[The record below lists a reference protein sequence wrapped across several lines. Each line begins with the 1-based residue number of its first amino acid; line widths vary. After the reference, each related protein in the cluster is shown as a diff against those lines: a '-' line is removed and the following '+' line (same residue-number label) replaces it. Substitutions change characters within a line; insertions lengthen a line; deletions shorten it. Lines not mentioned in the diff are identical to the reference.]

1 MQCNITI
8 FLVLPLIVR
17 AFRHSTTDR
26 QSGLSWRTQQ
36 KLNKALYSKKP
47 QTRAQPATDSE
58 HGEVLRSLEV
68 CDPSPKTVLKLLH
81 RLKAL
86 ILQLLPH
93 QVDLDDLKQPEVKSE
108 LITPNTVSTFIDAAG
123 DLKDALPFA
132 LLKLKQYFKK
142 EALEDQSDY
151 DEHLCR
157 SLACEVLARYVMH
170 RVDAQKLP
178 KVMSKR
184 FCYIESDGDVS
195 APLSVLELAIDLH
208 ATFFLSSDESQTAI
222 TSLWNGSWV
231 QVHKDDNEK
240 QIEYVP
246 YHKKNGHSLLD
257 HFSPTRIG
265 VPRYQNYLRI
275 FIWLTFL
282 VVYSFSVQ
290 SPTDQLDPEKRFDAW
305 EYVLYGMSISFLFE
319 EGNRMF
325 KSLRIQG
332 LSSVLTFW
340 TIINVVTYV
349 LLTLSFSLRV
359 AGIYSG
365 NEHSR
370 DSLHML
376 SFEFLSMAS
385 PLIWIKLL
393 PIFDLFLWIGTME
406 LVIIRMIKESLVFF
420 LLLGVVFAGH
430 AQALFAL
437 DAADG
442 EQGSF
447 ASICKVLLRSLFGDA
462 DFDTMANQTRFG
474 QPFGEVLFYGWNFL
488 TILILM
494 NVLVAL
500 YASSYEGVTDDAVN
514 EFMAFFAGK
523 TVSMIRTP
531 DQFVYVAPMNLVED
545 VFIAPLEWIVSR
557 ETYNKINRVVLGVIF
572 FIPLTIIAIIE
583 ANDEF
588 TQTKMW
594 KSFVDTRIPFDG
606 ALDLNA
612 DDLDDDDDEYRICK
626 YKFEDL
632 KRRLRDDKND

>member
-1 MQCNITI
+1 M
-8 FLVLPLIVR
+8 
-17 AFRHSTTDR
+17 
-26 QSGLSWRTQQ
+26 
-36 KLNKALYSKKP
+36 
-47 QTRAQPATDSE
+47 
-58 HGEVLRSLEV
+58 
-68 CDPSPKTVLKLLH
+68 LKLLH

-86 ILQLLPH
+86 IELLPH
-93 QVDLDDLKQPEVKSE
+93 QVDVDDLKQPEVKSE
-108 LITPNTVSTFIDAAG
+108 LITSNTVSTFIDASG

-151 DEHLCR
+151 DEHMCR
-157 SLACEVLARYVMH
+157 SVACEVLARYVMH

-208 ATFFLSSDESQTAI
+208 ATFFLSSDESQTAV
-222 TSLWNGSWV
+222 TALWNGSWV
-231 QVHKDDNEK
+231 QIHTDDCQN
-240 QIEYVP
+240 QIEYVS
-246 YHKKNGHSLLD
+246 YKKKDGHSLLH
-257 HFSPTRIG
+257 HFNPTRIG
-265 VPRYQNYLRI
+265 VPKYQNYLRI
-275 FIWLTFL
+275 VIWLSFL
-282 VVYSFSVQ
+282 AVYSFSVQ
-290 SPTDQLDPEKRFDAW
+290 SPTDQLDPEKRFDGW

-319 EGNRMF
+319 EANRMF
-325 KSLRIQG
+325 KSVRIQG

-340 TIINVVTYV
+340 TIVNVITYL
-349 LLTLSFSLRV
+349 LLTFSFSLRV
-359 AGIYSG
+359 AGIYSVD
-365 NEHSR
+365 EQSR

-406 LVIIRMIKESLVFF
+406 LVIIRMIRESLIFF

-442 EQGSF
+442 EQGNF
-447 ASICKVLLRSLFGDA
+447 TSICKVLLRSLFGDA
-462 DFDTMANQTRFG
+462 DFDTLSNQTRFG
-474 QPFGEVLFYGWNFL
+474 QPFGEILFYGWNFL

-523 TVSMIRTP
+523 TISMIRTP
-531 DQFVYVAPMNLVED
+531 DQYVYVAPFNLVED
-545 VFIAPLEWIVSR
+545 IFVAPFEWIVKK
-557 ETYNKINRVVLGVIF
+557 ETYNKINRVVLSVIF
-572 FIPLTIIAIIE
+572 FIPLSIIAALE

-588 TQTKMW
+588 TKTKIW

-606 ALDLNA
+606 DLDLDA
-612 DDLDDDDDEYRICK
+612 DDLDGDDEYKICR
-626 YKFEDL
+626 YKFDDL
-632 KRRLRDDKND
+632 KRRLRDNRND